1 LNTPTEDALPLDSKG
16 ASNTADAHANANTST
31 DHSSTQK
38 GLSPKVLY
46 LLFALCLA
54 ALCSASYLWLK
65 LSNIEELLAKQSAQ
79 SNAQS
84 LEAKVSSKD
93 AQELA
98 RETAAKLALLDAK
111 VMEVALQR
119 TQLEDLMQSLSRT
132 RDENLIAELESM
144 LRLGQQQAQLMG
156 SAQPLISALK
166 TAEQRLSKTSQ
177 PKLLAIDKALL
188 KDLDRIKSTPVLDTP
203 ALLLKLDQLVQKL
216 ELLPLLNEP
225 QNSFTSQ
232 VEEQTNKLAIQD
244 KSGQTQNANTPLTPK
259 SWAESIRGNSAGWLD
274 SLSSNIW
281 SQLKGLVRVSK
292 INQPEASLLTPS
304 QGYFLKE
311 NLKLRLL
318 NAKLGLLAHQISSFK
333 ADLSESQKDFDK
345 YFAMQSK
352 QGQEVAALLKEI
364 KELGAQPETPQI
376 QDTWSA
382 INTTRLGN

>member
-1 LNTPTEDALPLDSKG
+1 MNTPTEDALPLDSKG

-38 GLSPKVLY
+38 GLSTKVLY

-203 ALLLKLDQLVQKL
+203 ALLLKLDQLVQK
-216 ELLPLLNEP
+216 
-225 QNSFTSQ
+225 
-232 VEEQTNKLAIQD
+232 
-244 KSGQTQNANTPLTPK
+244 
-259 SWAESIRGNSAGWLD
+259 
-274 SLSSNIW
+274 
-281 SQLKGLVRVSK
+281 
-292 INQPEASLLTPS
+292 
-304 QGYFLKE
+304 Y
-311 NLKLRLL
+311 
-318 NAKLGLLAHQISSFK
+318 
-333 ADLSESQKDFDK
+333 
-345 YFAMQSK
+345 
-352 QGQEVAALLKEI
+352 
-364 KELGAQPETPQI
+364 
-376 QDTWSA
+376 
-382 INTTRLGN
+382 